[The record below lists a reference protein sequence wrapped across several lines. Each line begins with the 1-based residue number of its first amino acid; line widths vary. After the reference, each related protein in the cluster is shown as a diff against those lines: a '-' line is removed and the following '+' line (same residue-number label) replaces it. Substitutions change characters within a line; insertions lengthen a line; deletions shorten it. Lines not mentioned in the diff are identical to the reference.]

1 MLFFCGA
8 TCAMARM
15 YDSVRGQLLSL
26 LACDSV
32 YILKLGHRATG
43 RLALCFDGFASLG
56 IYLLTHTTTGS
67 GESDSAKGRCC
78 CSLGQPGQI
87 QIRGGPPWSIIHGS
101 AGHADPRQ
109 RPGACVCI
117 VLCVLCS
124 HAWSSACGRV
134 SAGALYIDAH
144 DSSGFCAL
152 FVGAGCYMESEQ
164 KEELVPVAARCSS
177 LIAYSECLRI
187 DWEWTSFYQAT
198 WTRCSSCRT

>member
-1 MLFFCGA
+1 M
-8 TCAMARM
+8 
-15 YDSVRGQLLSL
+15 
-26 LACDSV
+26 
-32 YILKLGHRATG
+32 
-43 RLALCFDGFASLG
+43 CFDGFASLG
-56 IYLLTHTTTGS
+56 NLVFTHTYIRPPAPERAIQRKTAAASRSVSQFRFRLEATMVHHTWVS
-67 GESDSAKGRCC
+67 WPRRSTSATRR
-78 CSLGQPGQI
+78 L
-87 QIRGGPPWSIIHGS
+87 
-101 AGHADPRQ
+101 
-109 RPGACVCI
+109 CI

-164 KEELVPVAARCSS
+164 KEELVPVAARYSS

-198 WTRCSSCRT
+198 WPRCSSCRT